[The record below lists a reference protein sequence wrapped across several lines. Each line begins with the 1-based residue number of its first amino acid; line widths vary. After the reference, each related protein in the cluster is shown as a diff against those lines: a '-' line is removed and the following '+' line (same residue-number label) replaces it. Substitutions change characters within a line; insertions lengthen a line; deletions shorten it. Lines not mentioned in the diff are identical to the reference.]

1 MIKFSKEMINKCS
14 NQSMFGDQAER
25 CEHVGISGGWADSE
39 AALRI
44 VREQQLQYHALVND
58 VK

>member
-1 MIKFSKEMINKCS
+1 
-14 NQSMFGDQAER
+14 MFGDQAER

-44 VREQQLQYHALVND
+44 VREQQLQYHALVSD
-58 VK
+58 VSRKRNEYTNAVTQ

>member
-1 MIKFSKEMINKCS
+1 MINKCS